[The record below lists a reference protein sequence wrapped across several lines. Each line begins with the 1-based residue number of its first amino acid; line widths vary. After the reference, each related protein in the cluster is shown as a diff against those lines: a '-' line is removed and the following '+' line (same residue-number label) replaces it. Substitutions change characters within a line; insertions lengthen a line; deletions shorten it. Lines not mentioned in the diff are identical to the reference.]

1 MFSSGRRLFQSPA
14 NQGGQ
19 ITEERIVVGRRTS
32 FGAVLV
38 TGASGH
44 LGANLVRRLLADG
57 EHVRVLLHPDHDN
70 SGVEGLDVEV
80 AYADIRNPVGTR
92 QAIAGCDFVYHC
104 AAKVS
109 TIDGDASH
117 KGEIYDTNVIGTR
130 NVLSAAREAGSK
142 RVVVTGSFSAVGM
155 DPSDSSAPSDETMSF
170 YPFGRTMPYE
180 LSKVMV
186 EHECL
191 KAVADGLHVVIATC
205 CAIVG
210 GNDFLPS
217 RLGRTL
223 CAYANGKLPYYID
236 GGFEFV
242 SASDI
247 VQGHLLCMS
256 RGLNGRKYIFST
268 EYLELDA
275 LLGLFAEA
283 SGVRNQVR
291 KLPGPLMYAFS
302 EVASYFLSRFRPDF
316 PQRFTPGAIRL
327 LRKRRHAD
335 LGRARRE
342 LGYRPGNIRDAVF
355 EAYAFHYA
363 RGAIQN
369 AGARVPNAE
378 NGFAGRAATGSPVK
392 SYPGATPVKTG

>member
-1 MFSSGRRLFQSPA
+1 MVDGLASSGR
-14 NQGGQ
+14 
-19 ITEERIVVGRRTS
+19 
-32 FGAVLV
+32 VLV

-80 AYADIRNPVGTR
+80 AYADIRNRPDTR
-92 QAIAGCDFVYHC
+92 KAVAACDFVYHC

-109 TIDGDASH
+109 TIDGDAAH
-117 KGEIYDTNVIGTR
+117 KREVFDTNVAGTR
-130 NVLSAAREAGSK
+130 NVLRAAQEAGSK
-142 RVVVTGSFSAVGM
+142 RVVVTGSFSAVGVNPN
-155 DPSDSSAPSDETMSF
+155 DPSAPSDESMSF
-170 YPFGRTMPYE
+170 YPFDRAMPYE
-180 LSKVMV
+180 LSKVMA

-191 KAVADGLHVVIATC
+191 KAVADGLDVVVATC
-205 CAIVG
+205 CAIIG

-217 RLGRTL
+217 RLGRSL

-256 RGLNGRKYIFST
+256 RGRSGRKYIFST

-275 LLGLFAEA
+275 LLALFADA
-283 SGVRNQVR
+283 SGVINHVR

-302 EVASYFLSRFRPDF
+302 EVASYLLSRLRPEF

-327 LRKRRHAD
+327 LRKRRHAN
-335 LGRARRE
+335 LERARTE

-355 EAYAFHYA
+355 EAYEFHHA
-363 RGAIQN
+363 RGAIIN
-369 AGARVPNAE
+369 PAARVP
-378 NGFAGRAATGSPVK
+378 RAATESASRDAPGSPVK
-392 SYPGATPVKTG
+392 NYSRATPAKTG